1 VRTRR
6 SHYEIAFEQH
16 LARRGTP
23 CVAIEDV
30 KHFAKARAGAKIFDY
45 IVYPP
50 GGRAF
55 LVDVKGRKSRIGPAK
70 ADCRQKTW
78 VTRADI
84 EGLAV
89 WQDVFG
95 ADFVGMFAFA
105 YWLADAPTTPGAGGG
120 ALADG
125 ASFRLAGRD
134 YSFWLVSAEEY
145 TKHQRPLSESWST
158 VSIPRAVFRRSADG
172 SKRPGRLPRVDGC
185 GTGRRRELRYAQG
198 LPAFL
203 PSAAM
208 GRTIRL
214 SVRGST
220 EQDTAPRRLDDWR
233 ISL

>member
-1 VRTRR
+1 MRTRR

-16 LARRGTP
+16 MARRGTP

-50 GGRAF
+50 GGLAC
-55 LVDVKGRKSRIGPAK
+55 LVDVKGRKSRIGKAK

-95 ADFVGMFAFA
+95 AEYVGMFVFA
-105 YWLADAPTTPGAGGG
+105 YWLSDARELRAAGDDS
-120 ALADG
+120 LADG

-145 TKHQRPLSESWST
+145 TQHQRPLSESWST
-158 VSIPRAVFRRSADG
+158 VSIPRDVFRRIS
-172 SKRPGRLPRVDGC
+172 RRLE
-185 GTGRRRELRYAQG
+185 TAW
-198 LPAFL
+198 
-203 PSAAM
+203 PSA
-208 GRTIRL
+208 
-214 SVRGST
+214 
-220 EQDTAPRRLDDWR
+220 PC
-233 ISL
+233 